1 MELLLPTYKYL
12 LVLLIVYNCAE
23 LARFIIC
30 CHFRIFIG
38 LRILKPV
45 HTIALLINRIQQNK
59 STSFQIE
66 IFCWYIFMYIMYNIV
81 FTLGIYTMYNLLYSI
96 NQLTAELKYPF
107 IPLQNS
113 FKQISTQ
120 HWKTNTP
127 ILFWSKHTKMTK
139 VCNRYICMVLTSQ
152 RCIH

>member
-1 MELLLPTYKYL
+1 
-12 LVLLIVYNCAE
+12 
-23 LARFIIC
+23 
-30 CHFRIFIG
+30 
-38 LRILKPV
+38 
-45 HTIALLINRIQQNK
+45 
-59 STSFQIE
+59 
-66 IFCWYIFMYIMYNIV
+66 MYIMYNIV

-127 ILFWSKHTKMTK
+127 ILF
-139 VCNRYICMVLTSQ
+139 
-152 RCIH
+152 